1 MLNKHASWPIP
12 LHAPLMSSCCFGWFH
27 DIPLQQ
33 MAKHTMSTPAKS
45 PADDL
50 ICPITLELPWDPVV
64 ASDGRVYDQPAIEE
78 HIKCHQGHF
87 KSPLTNQTMDKR
99 LLPAPQIKSLIETLV
114 ENGVIGG
121 DLASKWNEKVKEQKR
136 VEALLKKAQGGDA
149 EAMYR
154 VGISYL
160 TGTCGFEEDEKL
172 AVKWFTKS
180 HEAGYVQGTAALG
193 YYMCNGYGV
202 AKCHSTG
209 IAYIGIAAG
218 QGSDLAA
225 FVMGM
230 ALADGKFGL
239 KVNKNEAIYW
249 LEKAAGESAND
260 HLTEDCK
267 DEAKQKLNELQ
278 A

>member
-1 MLNKHASWPIP
+1 MINETKNDHEVVVADKRLPEAELTANNDQNKR
-12 LHAPLMSSCCFGWFH
+12 
-27 DIPLQQ
+27 Q
-33 MAKHTMSTPAKS
+33 KKY

-64 ASDGRVYDQPAIEE
+64 ASDGRVYDRSAIQE

-87 KSPLTNQTMDKR
+87 RSPITNQIMAKR

-121 DLASKWNEKVKEQKR
+121 DVASKWNEKVKEQKR
-136 VEALLKKAQGGDA
+136 MEDLLKKAEGGDD
-149 EAMYR
+149 EAMYNIG
-154 VGISYL
+154 VHYEL
-160 TGTCGFEEDEKL
+160 GTCGFKEDEKL

-180 HEAGYVQGTAALG
+180 HEAGNVTGTAVLG
-193 YYMCNGYGV
+193 EYLCQGYGGV

-209 IAYIGIAAG
+209 IAYLGRAAAE
-218 QGSDLAA
+218 GSDMAA
-225 FVMGM
+225 YFLGM
-230 ALADGKFGL
+230 AWADGTFGL

-249 LEKAAGESAND
+249 LEKAAGECIHAN
-260 HLTEDCK
+260 LSEVCK
-267 DEAKQKLNELQ
+267 NEAKQKLNALK